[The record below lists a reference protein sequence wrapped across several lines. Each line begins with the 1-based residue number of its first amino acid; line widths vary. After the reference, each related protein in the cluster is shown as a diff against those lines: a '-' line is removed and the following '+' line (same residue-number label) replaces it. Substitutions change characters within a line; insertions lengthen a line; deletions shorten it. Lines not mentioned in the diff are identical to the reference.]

1 MQTVSSGRRLS
12 RILLASVRRC
22 LLKANE
28 KKLNMQYTV
37 HNRATIRVANRTEV
51 SGRVTAH
58 EVNLDRY
65 HDRIRKVCA
74 FVAARSKVYFSAAT
88 IILIVTLAVP
98 AVAQVTFDG
107 AIQGH
112 ERGLLKDTKQ
122 LTFGTVTGIVSNLG
136 QLSLTYD
143 VTINLVTGVGTGSGV
158 LLIEKNGD
166 SIFTTI
172 NGKFTPP
179 PPGSTLTVPSVT
191 ETYTITGGTGRFKK
205 ATGKFTVE
213 RLVEFADLEMDFD
226 FTGGV
231 IHGGTITFPNAE
243 NSQ

>member
-1 MQTVSSGRRLS
+1 M
-12 RILLASVRRC
+12 RRC
-22 LLKANE
+22 LVKANQKE
-28 KKLNMQYTV
+28 LNMQHAV
-37 HNRATIRVANRTEV
+37 HNRATIRVADRTEV

-58 EVNLDRY
+58 EVNLDRF
-65 HDRIRKVCA
+65 HNRIRKVCA
-74 FVAARSKVYFSAAT
+74 LVAARSKVYFSAAT
-88 IILIVTLAVP
+88 MILIVTLAVP

-112 ERGLLKDTKQ
+112 ERGILNSTGTTQ
-122 LTFGTVTGIVSNLG
+122 STFGTVTGIVSNLG

-143 VTINLVTGVGTGSGV
+143 VNINLMTGVGTGSGV
-158 LLIEKNGD
+158 LLIAKNGD

-179 PPGSTLTVPSVT
+179 SSGSTLSVPSVT
-191 ETYTITGGTGRFKK
+191 ETYTITGGTGRFKR

-213 RLVEFADLEMDFD
+213 RLVDFADVEMDFD

-231 IHGGTITFPNAE
+231 ILGGTITFPNAE
-243 NSQ
+243 NAQ